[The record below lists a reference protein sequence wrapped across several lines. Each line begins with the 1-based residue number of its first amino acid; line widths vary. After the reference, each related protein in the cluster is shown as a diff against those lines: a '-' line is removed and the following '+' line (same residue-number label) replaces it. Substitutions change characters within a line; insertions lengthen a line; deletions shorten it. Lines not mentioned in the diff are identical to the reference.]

1 MSETYKVLDD
11 FQAGDTNIRVLELDR
26 DYDFPL
32 TVEKCIAVIAGK
44 KYPFKSNSVRRWIT
58 IESRDDFKGKTVELI

>member
-1 MSETYKVLDD
+1 MSATYTIVDD
-11 FQAGDTNIRVLELDR
+11 FQAGDTDIRVLELDR

-58 IESRDDFKGKTVELI
+58 IESRDSFKGKAVELV